1 MKNVAEIIMAI
12 SAVVLTVAVVYL
24 VNLERLKSL
33 PQDNVPF
40 VQEQPQYVLNTEQ
53 TANITGNSDE
63 LADVATAVNT
73 NKLVE
78 VTYKV
83 HVDSSTNKYVY
94 TYKLKYNGYKR
105 IMLVWDTLDRIVN
118 GDNNPTVNPYLIE
131 LHPDARTVEF
141 RTESNYPPT
150 LHSSF
155 ALCYKQHQHKPVW
168 TAHALTVGPTPIP
181 ISAKN

>member
-1 MKNVAEIIMAI
+1 MKNVSEIIMAI
-12 SAVVLTVAVVYL
+12 SAVILTIAVVYL

-33 PQDNVPF
+33 PQDNAPF

-53 TANITGNSDE
+53 TTNITASDE
-63 LADVATAVNT
+63 LLDVATAANI

-94 TYKLKYNGYKR
+94 DYKLKYNGFKK
-105 IMLVWDTLDRIVN
+105 IMIVWDTLDKIVN
-118 GDNNPTVNPYLIE
+118 GDNGSTVNPYLIE
-131 LHPDARTVEF
+131 LHPDSRVVEF
-141 RTESNYPPT
+141 RTESNYPPA

-168 TAHALTVGPTPIP
+168 TAHALTVGATPIP